1 MVFKHWLI
9 FFRGL
14 GNLLT
19 TLIHLYINEVIL
31 LLLSFQIRT
40 LYHNLTRNNRSNSR
54 WELFCVDYYDE
65 VLRVRKAEQLE
76 AARARAARRLQKS
89 SSEGNSEGLG
99 GTEDT
104 AAAAEEV
111 VHSVWEAASEQ
122 GRGFSV
128 VASRFSSVPGTF
140 LFPFIFCIR
149 IRPLIFLCLCRY
161 RDFVSPPCE

>member
-1 MVFKHWLI
+1 
-9 FFRGL
+9 
-14 GNLLT
+14 
-19 TLIHLYINEVIL
+19 
-31 LLLSFQIRT
+31 
-40 LYHNLTRNNRSNSR
+40 
-54 WELFCVDYYDE
+54 
-65 VLRVRKAEQLE
+65 
-76 AARARAARRLQKS
+76 
-89 SSEGNSEGLG
+89 
-99 GTEDT
+99 
-104 AAAAEEV
+104 